1 MSDRDAKQLPI
12 DPGRMALWML
22 RYPLRRKFALAVVL
36 GTMLAGNA
44 MRVLSPWPLKL
55 IIDNVIEGKPLP
67 RAAAAIV
74 GVLPFAESREGLLG
88 WCVAATVV
96 LFVVGW
102 AVGLAG
108 AYAGILFGQR
118 MIYDLA
124 ADLFGHLQRLSL
136 RFHGSRSVGDLI
148 RRVTSDT
155 SCVATIVRDALLP
168 LASALVM
175 LVAMFLVM
183 WKLSPQLAV
192 LALAVVPLMMLA
204 FRVYAKPMIL
214 KGYEQQVAEGQLY
227 TIVERTLS
235 AIPVVQAFGGEGRAS
250 AELRDGCAV
259 ALRTTIDTTKVQ
271 VAFKIAIGLATA
283 IGTGAIIAVG
293 SREVLAGELT
303 VGSLLVFLAYLG
315 SLYAPL
321 NALMYTSSTING
333 AAGSAWRVIEIFQI
347 DHEVADAPHA
357 RAVPRARG
365 QVRLENVSFGYQ
377 PDRPALHD
385 VTLTIEAGTT
395 VAIVGSS
402 GAGKSTLASLVPRF
416 FDPQQGRVLLDGQ
429 DVRQLK
435 LTGLREQVAV
445 VLQEPFLFPL
455 TVAQN
460 VAYANPHATR
470 QQIEEA
476 ARAAGADEF
485 IRKLPNGYDTVIGER
500 GATLSGGERQRVSIA
515 RALLKDA
522 PVLILDEPTAALDA
536 KTETGLLEALDVLME
551 DRTTL
556 VIAHRLSTIR
566 NADRII
572 VLDQGR
578 VVEQGPPDVLL
589 RRGGAY
595 RRMMDLWRAQP
606 TSQKGHDRAGAL
618 AAHPSPAPEC
628 A

>member
-22 RYPLRRKFALAVVL
+22 RYPLRRKLALAAVL
-36 GTMLAGNA
+36 ATTLTGNA
-44 MRVLSPWPLKL
+44 MRVLSPWPMKL
-55 IIDNVIEGKPLP
+55 IIDNVVEGKPLP
-67 RAAAAIV
+67 RAAATVA
-74 GVLPFAESREGLLG
+74 GVLPFADSRDGLLG
-88 WCVAATVV
+88 WCVAATVL

-148 RRVTSDT
+148 RRVTRDT
-155 SCVATIVRDALLP
+155 GCVATIVRDALLP
-168 LASALVM
+168 LASALIM

-183 WKLSPQLAV
+183 WTLSPRLAV

-204 FRVYAKPMIL
+204 FRVYAKPMID
-214 KGYEQQVAEGQLY
+214 KGYEQHTAEGELY
-227 TIVERTLS
+227 TIIERTLS
-235 AIPVVQAFGGEGRAS
+235 AIPVVQAFGGEERAS
-250 AELRDGCAV
+250 NELRAGCAV
-259 ALRTTIDTTKVQ
+259 ALRATIETTKVQ

-303 VGSLLVFLAYLG
+303 VGGLLVFLSYLA

-333 AAGSAWRVIEIFQI
+333 AAGSAWRVIEIFEI

-357 RAVPRARG
+357 RAAGRARG
-365 QVRLENVSFGYQ
+365 EIRFENVSFGYQ

-385 VTLTIEAGTT
+385 VSLTIEPGTT

-416 FDPQQGRVLLDGQ
+416 FDPQGGRVLLDGQ

-435 LTGLREQVAV
+435 LQSLREQVAV

-455 TVAQN
+455 SIAQN
-460 VAYANPHATR
+460 IAYGNPHASR
-470 QQIEEA
+470 QQVEEA

-522 PVLILDEPTAALDA
+522 PVLILDEPTSALDA
-536 KTETGLLEALDVLME
+536 KTEAGLLEALDVLME

-566 NADRII
+566 SADRII

-578 VVEQGPPDVLL
+578 VVEEGTHDELVDHDGLYAGL
-589 RRGGAY
+589 Y
-595 RRMMDLWRAQP
+595 RLQMKP
-606 TSQKGHDRAGAL
+606 
-618 AAHPSPAPEC
+618 AAAAKASDT
-628 A
+628 